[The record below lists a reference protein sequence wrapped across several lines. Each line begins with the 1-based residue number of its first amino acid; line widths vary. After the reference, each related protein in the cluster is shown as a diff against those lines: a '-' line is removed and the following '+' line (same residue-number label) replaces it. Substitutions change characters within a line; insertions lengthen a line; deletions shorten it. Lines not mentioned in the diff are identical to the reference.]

1 MDMLHWLFLLL
12 GLVGMAG
19 VYFSFKL
26 KERRG
31 LRGAQPRG
39 DVFGRLQAWSRSLLP
54 DLTPRR
60 RGREQ
65 REHQAPELFSSPGG
79 SSSVD
84 RFDLDTATPSSA
96 AHEFADNTSD
106 PLMSSRG
113 TFQDGVLSEVRVSR
127 TETLEQQWSSAD
139 GELPPGVRRRNADA
153 SGESPRSVDASTGW
167 AFSDGAS
174 SASAA
179 GFEPPPDVDPEPAPG
194 LDHDA
199 APAPAADAEP
209 EPELEPEAAAVA
221 EPAKSAERIVVLHV
235 MAGEE
240 YVFTATAVVREAQAL
255 GMQLDA
261 NDLLQ
266 AFPAGQANRTPWFG
280 LASVVSPGVF
290 PPRRLGSI
298 ETPGVALFMRIPG
311 PFDSVVVFE
320 RMLDTAR
327 RLATRLEGHVLDQ
340 EHQPLTAQGLAALRA
355 SLRDERR
362 RNAEVAMRA
371 LDDA

>member
-19 VYFSFKL
+19 VYFSFKI

-39 DVFGRLQAWSRSLLP
+39 DVFGRLLAWTRDLLP
-54 DLTPRR
+54 DRSPRR

-65 REHQAPELFSSPGG
+65 RDQQAPELFSSPG
-79 SSSVD
+79 SPSSVD
-84 RFDLDTATPSSA
+84 RFDLDAATPPSSA
-96 AHEFADNTSD
+96 AHDPTDSTSD
-106 PLMSSRG
+106 PFMTSRG
-113 TFQDGVLSEVRVSR
+113 SFQDGVLSEVRVSR
-127 TETLEQQWSSAD
+127 TETVEQQWSSAD

-153 SGESPRSVDASTGW
+153 SEELSRPVDVPSGW
-167 AFSDGAS
+167 AFSDAVSGVA
-174 SASAA
+174 AADTESAA
-179 GFEPPPDVDPEPAPG
+179 DAQTQPEPD
-194 LDHDA
+194 LDA
-199 APAPAADAEP
+199 ATAPAADAEP
-209 EPELEPEAAAVA
+209 ALEPEAASAA
-221 EPAKSAERIVVLHV
+221 EPARSAERIVVLHV

-240 YVFTATAVVREAQAL
+240 YVFTGTAVVREAQAL

-362 RNAEVAMRA
+362 RSAEVAMRA